1 MLKNIVYKGLIGA
14 TCALALTGLTGCGEM
29 DNHSTYELLVDDIS
43 QVTVGEQT
51 NVDVT
56 LKADD
61 IRDLGYDKVLIRV
74 DASDRQHIQLKA
86 TDTQDQEWD
95 VAQVGYWGP
104 PDGFAIANDYEVT
117 TTFKVTV
124 TQEGDYSVKLD
135 LVDLENNDAVITT
148 KTIDF
153 SAVNA

>member
-14 TCALALTGLTGCGEM
+14 TCALALTGLTGCGDM

-61 IRDLGYDKVLIRV
+61 IRDLGYDKVLIKV
-74 DASDRQHIQLKA
+74 DVSDKANLELKA
-86 TDTQDQEWD
+86 TDTQGHEWD

-124 TQEGDYSVKLD
+124 TQEGNYSVKLD

-148 KTIDF
+148 KTIAF